1 MTPFTYK
8 DIDFQDITQV
18 SANVQYWLYKIERLN
33 RHGQMSIEFAKE
45 SVADW
50 RNAGLGSVREQI
62 LEETIEVLNLALHL
76 DLQKT
81 KNNHVFQKRTFY
93 VPIEQLMAEG
103 ATDIFKT
110 YPSWQTH
117 LSELDKTIHKL
128 ENMTVY
134 DKNRALQTQKLI
146 GLLAGFDVFCSVVQA
161 RQAA

>member
-33 RHGQMSIEFAKE
+33 RHGQMSVEFAKE
-45 SVADW
+45 SAADW

-62 LEETIEVLNLALHL
+62 LDETIEVLNLALHL
-76 DLQKT
+76 DLQKA
-81 KNNHVFQKRTFY
+81 KNSNTFQKRTFY
-93 VPIEQLMAEG
+93 VPIEQLISEG

-117 LSELDKTIHKL
+117 LLALDKTLQKL
-128 ENMTVY
+128 DEMTVY
-134 DKNRALQTQKLI
+134 DKNRASQTQKLI
-146 GLLAGFDVFCSVVQA
+146 GLLVGFDVFCAVVQA